1 MVDTLRELTSGVLAQ
16 LNYCIEMGNGAVG
29 VTCNFSENVLVFE
42 IPDNDIIQRTLHSL

>member
-29 VTCNFSENVLVFE
+29 LTCNFYGGCICVQDSR
-42 IPDNDIIQRTLHSL
+42 Q